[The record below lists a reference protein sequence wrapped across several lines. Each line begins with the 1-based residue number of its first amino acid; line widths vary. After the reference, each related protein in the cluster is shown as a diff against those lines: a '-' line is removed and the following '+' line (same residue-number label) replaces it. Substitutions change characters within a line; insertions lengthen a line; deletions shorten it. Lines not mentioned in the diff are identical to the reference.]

1 MNATVKDVMSTHVVA
16 VRENAAFK
24 DIAAALREQRVG
36 AFPVLDAENKVV
48 GVVSEA
54 DLLAIEALNGNIHGL
69 FQGLRHLRQLPSAGP
84 VTAADLMTKPAVTI
98 APDEPAASATRLLYS
113 RRVKQLPV
121 TSADGTLIG
130 IVSRCDVLTVYSRPD
145 EEIEHEITQELILKT
160 LFCDPS
166 RFTVTVKDGIVTIQG
181 TPETT
186 GVGRDLIDRAW
197 HVEGVVVV
205 RDRLRYPPA
214 ERYSPGPLF

>member
-24 DIAAALREQRVG
+24 DIAAALRERRVG

-54 DLLAIEALNGNIHGL
+54 DLLAIEALDGNAHGL
-69 FQGLRHLRQLPSAGP
+69 LQGRRHHRQLPGAGP
-84 VTAADLMTKPAVTI
+84 VTAADLMTRPAVTI
-98 APDEPAASATRLLYS
+98 GPDEPAAHAARLLYS

-121 TSADGTLIG
+121 TSASGTLVG
-130 IVSRCDVLTVYSRPD
+130 IVSRSDVLTVYSRPD
-145 EEIEHEITQELILKT
+145 EAIEREITQELILKT
-160 LFCDPS
+160 LLCDPS
-166 RFTVTVKDGIVTIQG
+166 RFTVTVKDGIVTIEG
-181 TPETT
+181 TPETAA
-186 GVGRDLIDRAW
+186 VGRDIIDGAK
-197 HVEGVVVV
+197 HVEGVVAV

-214 ERYSPGPLF
+214 ERPSPGPLF